1 MIDHKNFGK
10 MRLICYTIA
19 EVNTMV
25 ERKQYL
31 EKLKKL
37 KDKQIIKVV
46 TGVRRCGKSTLL
58 VQFREYLKACGV
70 APEQIISINFED
82 VIYGDM
88 LDYKLLYEYISNK
101 LVNGKMTYIFLDEV
115 QNVSEF
121 QKAVDSLFIKENVDI
136 YLTGSNAQ
144 MLSGELAT
152 LLSGRY
158 IEVKMLPF
166 SFAEYFAL
174 VGGDKKV
181 AWQKYFQRGGFPYLA
196 KLDDE
201 SVDMDYLSG
210 IYSSVLLKDIV
221 ARKKVQDVFLLESVI
236 KFLFDNIGNIVS
248 TKKIADTLTSFGR
261 KTTSQTVENYLTA
274 LMEAFVLYRAGR
286 YDVKGKQHLR
296 SLEKYYVVDVGLRR
310 LLLKDNYK
318 DVGYILENI
327 VYLELI
333 RRGYNVS
340 IGKVDDLEIDFI
352 AEKYGDRF
360 YFQVAATVLD
370 STTFEREVASLKKV
384 SDNYPKYIISMDEYP
399 MGLNG
404 INQINIIDFLL
415 GDLV

>member
-1 MIDHKNFGK
+1 M
-10 MRLICYTIA
+10 CYTIA

-174 VGGDKKV
+174 VGGDKKA

-210 IYSSVLLKDIV
+210 IYSTVLLKDIV

-404 INQINIIDFLL
+404 IHQINVIDFLL
-415 GDLV
+415 GDII

>member
-10 MRLICYTIA
+10 IRLICYTIV
-19 EVNTMV
+19 EVNIMV

>member
-1 MIDHKNFGK
+1 
-10 MRLICYTIA
+10 
-19 EVNTMV
+19 MV

-174 VGGDKKV
+174 VGGDKKA

-210 IYSSVLLKDIV
+210 IYSTVLLKDIV

-404 INQINIIDFLL
+404 IHQINVIDFLL
-415 GDLV
+415 GDII

>member
-1 MIDHKNFGK
+1 M
-10 MRLICYTIA
+10 CYTIA

-174 VGGDKKV
+174 VGGDKKA

-210 IYSSVLLKDIV
+210 IYSTVLLKDIV

-415 GDLV
+415 GNLV